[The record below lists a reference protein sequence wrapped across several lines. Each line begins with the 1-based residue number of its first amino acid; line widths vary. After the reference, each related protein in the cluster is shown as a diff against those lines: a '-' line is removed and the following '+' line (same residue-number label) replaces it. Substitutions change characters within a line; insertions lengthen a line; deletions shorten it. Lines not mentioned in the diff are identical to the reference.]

1 MGDAATASLNVE
13 EVCTSPRD
21 GLAAIASPLRRGVQA
36 VSGRVSY
43 ALADQVVYSLG
54 NMVVAALLSRH
65 APQREFGMYVLTQR
79 AMDVLVQCCNTLS
92 WAPFTFNLPA
102 TPLDRQRT
110 YRGSVLLQQVVAC
123 LVAVGVLGI
132 AAWWSSSPGRGVYYG
147 TFHPLLYTSAAL
159 LFREFNRRMYFA
171 EMRMRE
177 ALLTECAT
185 VLLQVGG
192 VLWCLWT
199 HQLDVQHTL
208 LALSAGAAVL
218 SAWWVVREAKSL
230 AFGIRALLEDTARNL
245 RLGRWLLGSNMVYM
259 AGAQANP
266 WMLSAVLGGGS
277 VGAYAVCESVV
288 NIPRVALVSLQN
300 MFAPMLAEAF
310 AEGGRARVRTVVRR
324 LDRMLCAGSAVCAA
338 GIVFLGPA
346 AARLI
351 FKQVP
356 GNARLLL
363 AVLALNFVA
372 FASTMAQSYALCAV
386 DRARPTVYAN
396 VAGVA
401 VQAGCALWLIHAFA
415 LPGAAAAMLLGSVAV
430 VLVRQMFYTREMS
443 A

>member
-1 MGDAATASLNVE
+1 MDDVADAWLSSE
-13 EVCTSPRD
+13 EVREVTR
-21 GLAAIASPLRRGVQA
+21 GGFTAIRRVMR
-36 VSGRVSY
+36 VLSGRMSY

-92 WAPFTFNLPA
+92 WAPFTFNLPS
-102 TPLDRQRT
+102 TPEDQRRT
-110 YRGSVLLQQVVAC
+110 YRGSVMVQQVVAC
-123 LVAVGVLGI
+123 VVAMAVLGV
-132 AAWWSSSPGRGVYYG
+132 AAWWASSPGRGVYYG

-171 EMRMRE
+171 EMRMLE

-192 VLWCLWT
+192 VLWCLRT

-218 SAWWVVREAKSL
+218 SAWWVVREARTV
-230 AFGIRALLEDTARNL
+230 AFELRAMVADTARNL

-266 WMLSAVLGGGS
+266 WMLSAVLGGSS

-300 MFAPMLAEAF
+300 IVTPMLAQAV
-310 AEGGRARVRTVVRR
+310 AEGGRPRLRWVVRR
-324 LDRMLCAGSAVCAA
+324 LDRMLCAGSAVCAVA
-338 GIVFLGPA
+338 IVLLGPA

-372 FASTMAQSYALCAV
+372 FASTMAQSYALCAI
-386 DRARPTVYAN
+386 DRAKPTVYAN
-396 VAGVA
+396 VAGLL
-401 VQAGCALWLIHAFA
+401 VQAACALWLIHAFA

-430 VLVRQMFYTREMS
+430 VLVRQIFYTREV
-443 A
+443 AA